1 MFLEEPPSSPEREAA
16 YQKDVDEDGFVWGI
30 TKLWAW
36 NPEAREMKNALL
48 GQLNDH
54 AGLSFRDRGIL
65 ISSMASAIDNSGCAL
80 AWGNRLATAA
90 GIETAVGVLRR
101 EEPDAMSER
110 DRALS
115 RWARNVAEDPVS
127 TTQADV
133 DELRDAGFSDPEI
146 FSITFFV
153 AMRIAFSNVNDA
165 LGAPLDLRLVE
176 TFPDEVVA
184 AVDFGR
190 PSI

>member
-1 MFLEEPPSSPEREAA
+1 VYLEEPPASAKSQDA
-16 YQKDVDEDGFVWGI
+16 YQADLDEDGFVWGI

-36 NPEAREMKNALL
+36 NPEGRDLKNALL
-48 GQLNDH
+48 GQLTEH
-54 AGLSFRDRGIL
+54 ARLTFRDRGIL
-65 ISSMASAIDNSGCAL
+65 ISSMAAAVDNSGCAL

-90 GIETAVGVLRR
+90 GVDTAVGVLRG
-101 EEPDAMSER
+101 EEPAAMSDR

-115 RWARNVAEDPVS
+115 RWARKVAADPVS

-133 DELRDAGFSDPEI
+133 DELRDAGFSESEI

-153 AMRIAFSNVNDA
+153 AMRIAFSAVNDA
-165 LGAPLDLRLVE
+165 LGTPLDLRLVE
-176 TFPDEVVA
+176 TYPEEVVA

-190 PSI
+190 PSA

>member
-1 MFLEEPPSSPEREAA
+1 MFLEEPPASPERATA
-16 YQKDVDEDGFVWGI
+16 YQEDLDEDGFVWGI

-36 NPEAREMKNALL
+36 NPEARDLKNALL
-48 GQLNDH
+48 GQLTEH
-54 AGLSFRDRGIL
+54 AGLTFRDRGIL
-65 ISSMASAIDNSGCAL
+65 ISAMATAVDNSGCAL

-90 GIETAVGVLRR
+90 GVETAAGVLRG
-101 EEPDAMSER
+101 EEPDTMSDR
-110 DRALS
+110 DRVLS
-115 RWARNVAEDPVS
+115 RWARKVARDPVS

-146 FSITFFV
+146 FSISFFV
-153 AMRIAFSNVNDA
+153 AMRIAFSAVNDA

-176 TFPDEVVA
+176 TFPEEVVA

-190 PSI
+190 PSA